1 MADKIKKKKKK
12 KLTQEE
18 IDLLAAEKEHFS
30 DPKNVP
36 KKSKT
41 MTVNLTQDE
50 IDLLAAEKE
59 YFADPKNKRKKWDY
73 MDPEIHKRYKGGL
86 MVKPKAAKRGY

>member
-1 MADKIKKKKKK
+1 MAYKKPKKKKK
-12 KLTQEE
+12 EDE
-18 IDLLAAEKEHFS
+18 DLLAAEKEYFS

-59 YFADPKNKRKKWDY
+59 YFSDPKNKRKKWDY
-73 MDPEIHKRYKGGL
+73 KDPEIHKRFKGGL
-86 MVKPKAAKRGY
+86 MVKPKRAKGGY

>member
-1 MADKIKKKKKK
+1 MTLKNLIKKKKKK
-12 KLTQEE
+12 DEADA
-18 IDLLAAEKEHFS
+18 DLLAAEKEHFS

-36 KKSKT
+36 KKSET

-59 YFADPKNKRKKWDY
+59 YFADPKTKRKKWDY
-73 MDPEIHKRYKGGL
+73 KDPEIHKRYKGGL

>member
-1 MADKIKKKKKK
+1 MNK
-12 KLTQEE
+12 KLTKQEMD
-18 IDLLAAEKEHFS
+18 DLIAAEKEHFS

-41 MTVNLTQDE
+41 LTINVKADDA
-50 IDLLAAEKE
+50 DLIAAEQEHFKKK
-59 YFADPKNKRKKWDY
+59 KNKRKKWDY
-73 MDPEIHKRYKGGL
+73 KDPEIHKRYKGGL